1 MTTTLRWAAARPAAL
16 RSAWRAALLA
26 GVTLFAAPAAW
37 AFNPPSPIK
46 IDGGPLGDLQLSGGA
61 DGYAYLLS
69 GTGSATTPGLL
80 GTDKMA
86 GGEFMNG
93 LIEVQKS
100 DGLIQGTIEV
110 GSTTN
115 FVLGLKPSQTSVQ
128 TFSTGP
134 LYAGYLTLA
143 PSPNFTISAGHLGSL
158 EGYESGVDWNNF
170 NVLTTD
176 LFEVENSQSSGVNAT
191 ATFGPISGTVEFTD
205 GFDTKVFNYLQ
216 ASATY
221 TINSA
226 NVLTLF
232 GGTNLGR
239 TGLNARFYGNATTAY
254 SSNSVG
260 LAGAANFANSSIVG
274 GYYSWTMGN
283 LNVVPEVQYV
293 WANKDKTLGLTGDSG
308 NFGAA
313 VFANYQFG
321 KSPYS
326 IGGWVEYFDSNGPDA
341 WFLNPGSRGF
351 GVSVTP
357 TWQGKYLFVRGDV
370 GFLHLTSLGDTTN
383 PAYAGG
389 YGSDKK
395 GRNQATFLIEAG
407 ILF

>member
-1 MTTTLRWAAARPAAL
+1 MLQGNRLSSGRLRAWAGAGTAL
-16 RSAWRAALLA
+16 SAALLCA
-26 GVTLFAAPAAW
+26 MPAAH

-46 IDGGPLGDLQLSGGA
+46 IDGGPLGTLNLSGGA
-61 DGYAYLLS
+61 DGYAYALT
-69 GTGSATTPGLL
+69 GTGSAATPGLL
-80 GTDKMA
+80 GTDKTA
-86 GGEFMNG
+86 GAEFMNG

-110 GSTTN
+110 GSVTN
-115 FVLGLKPSQTSVQ
+115 FVLGYKPTQTSVQ

-143 PSPNFTISAGHLGSL
+143 PSPNFSISAGHLASL
-158 EGYESGVDWNNF
+158 EGYESGIDWNNS
-170 NVLTTD
+170 NVLSTA
-176 LFEVENSQSSGVNAT
+176 LFETENSQSSGVGAT
-191 ATFGPISGTVEFTD
+191 VTLGPVLGTVEVTD

-221 TINSA
+221 TVNA
-226 NVLTLF
+226 NNALTLY
-232 GGTNLGR
+232 GATNLGR
-239 TGLNARFYGNATTAY
+239 TGLNARFYGSATTAY
-254 SSNSVG
+254 SSNTVG
-260 LAGAANFANSSIVG
+260 LAGAANFVNSSVVG
-274 GYYSWTMGN
+274 AYYSWTLGN

-293 WANKDKTLGLTGDSG
+293 WAKKDKTLGLTGDSG

-313 VFANYQFG
+313 LFANYQFG

-351 GVSVTP
+351 GISVTP

-370 GFLHLTSLGDTTN
+370 GFLHLTSLGDATN

-407 ILF
+407 VLF

>member
-1 MTTTLRWAAARPAAL
+1 MTTTLRWAAARPAAS

-61 DGYAYLLS
+61 DGYAYALTGANSS
-69 GTGSATTPGLL
+69 GGGGLL
-80 GTDKMA
+80 GFDRSA
-86 GGEFMNG
+86 GVEFMNG
-93 LIEVQKS
+93 LIELQKS

-110 GSTTN
+110 GSTNN
-115 FVLGLKPSQTSVQ
+115 FVLGAAPKSTSVT

-134 LYAGYLTLA
+134 VYAAYLTLA
-143 PSPNFTISAGHLGSL
+143 PSPNFSFSAGHLASL

-176 LFEVENSQSSGVNAT
+176 IFSVENSQSTGVEAT
-191 ATFGPISGTVEFTD
+191 ATLGPISGTIEFGD
-205 GFDTKVFNYLQ
+205 GFDTQDWNYLQ
-216 ASATY
+216 LSAIY
-221 TINSA
+221 TVNSN

-232 GGTNLGR
+232 GSTNIDR
-239 TGLNARFYGNATTAY
+239 TGKLAHFYGSATTPYNA
-254 SSNSVG
+254 SFVGTGEFSN
-260 LAGAANFANSSIVG
+260 AGFANSSMVG

-283 LNVVPEVQYV
+283 LNVVPEVQYT
-293 WANKDKTLGLTGDSG
+293 WAKKDTSLGLMDNSS
-308 NFGAA
+308 NLGAA

-326 IGGWVEYFDSNGPDA
+326 LGGFIEYFASSGGYN
-341 WFLNPGSRGF
+341 WFLNPGAK
-351 GVSVTP
+351 GVGISITP
-357 TWQGKYLFVRGDV
+357 TWQGKYLFVRGDI
-370 GFLHLTSLGDTTN
+370 GLLHLTTIG
-383 PAYAGG
+383 AGPG
-389 YGSDKK
+389 YGRGVTPT
-395 GRNQATFLIEAG
+395 GRDQATFLIETG